1 MGGVDASGIN
11 RREKSMKVWLK
22 NRRVLLAL
30 RIVIGGLFIW
40 AGCLKIGDPQQ
51 FADSVASFELLPK
64 QLINLIAL
72 GLPPLEV
79 LAGLWLISG
88 WKESPATL
96 ALLILTVVFALAL
109 GQALVRGLQVDCGC
123 FGAGEP
129 SVWKTWVSL
138 GRDLLLMAGL
148 SWLYGQESNGT
159 DS

>member
-1 MGGVDASGIN
+1 
-11 RREKSMKVWLK
+11 MKVWLK
-22 NRRVLLAL
+22 NRWVLLTL
-30 RIVIGGLFIW
+30 RVVIGGLFIW

-51 FADSVASFELLPK
+51 FADSVASFALLPK

-88 WKESPATL
+88 WKESPATF

-148 SWLYGQESNGT
+148 SWLYSQDSNAT